1 MIAIDTSILVR
12 LVTRDDDAQARR
24 AAALFEREQI
34 YVGKT
39 VLLET
44 EWVLRFSYELSR
56 PVILNA
62 LKSSVGLPQVT
73 VEDSPAVAEAL
84 DLFETGMDFADA
96 LHLASS
102 REAAHFATFDERL
115 KKRADA
121 ASPGRRVVLAGS
133 WYRGS
138 WIEQ

>member
-12 LVTRDDDAQARR
+12 LVTRDDDAQAKR

-62 LKSSVGLPQVT
+62 LQNSVGLPQVT

-121 ASPGRRVVLAGS
+121 ASPGRRVVLA
-133 WYRGS
+133 
-138 WIEQ
+138 

>member
-1 MIAIDTSILVR
+1 VIAIDTSILVR
-12 LVTRDDDAQARR
+12 LVTRDDDAQAKR

-56 PVILNA
+56 PVILNV
-62 LKSSVGLPQVT
+62 LRNSVGLPQVT

-121 ASPGRRVVLAGS
+121 ASPGRRVVLA
-133 WYRGS
+133 
-138 WIEQ
+138 

>member
-1 MIAIDTSILVR
+1 M
-12 LVTRDDDAQARR
+12 
-24 AAALFEREQI
+24 FEREQI

-121 ASPGRRVVLAGS
+121 ASPGRRVVLA
-133 WYRGS
+133 
-138 WIEQ
+138 

>member
-1 MIAIDTSILVR
+1 MIAIDTSILVC

-121 ASPGRRVVLAGS
+121 ASPGRRVVLA
-133 WYRGS
+133 
-138 WIEQ
+138 